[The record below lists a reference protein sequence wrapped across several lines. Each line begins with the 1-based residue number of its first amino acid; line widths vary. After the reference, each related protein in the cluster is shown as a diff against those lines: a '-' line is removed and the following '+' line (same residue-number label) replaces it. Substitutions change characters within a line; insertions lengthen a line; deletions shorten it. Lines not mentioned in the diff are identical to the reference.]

1 MLASRGMNGTSH
13 IDGDAAAPRRGGW
26 LLLLAL
32 WVALPLAADD
42 ADPLAGAFEVSSASV
57 VNRRGVWELTAHV
70 RYPLSERIR
79 SALQDGVTL
88 TFDLEV
94 AITRHR
100 RFWLDAD
107 VLSLDLR
114 RDLSYHVVSDRYVL
128 TSADGR
134 EIETFPTIEA
144 ALARLGDVADWPVI
158 VDSQL
163 SGEGPWQV
171 SVRAGV
177 RRGRM
182 PDALRALVFWS
193 DAWHRTSEWYRW
205 TLPR

>member
-1 MLASRGMNGTSH
+1 MNGSSH
-13 IDGDAAAPRRGGW
+13 TESGGIVPRRRGW
-26 LLLLAL
+26 ILLLAL
-32 WVALPLAADD
+32 LFALPLAADD

-57 VNRRGVWELTAHV
+57 VNRRGVWELSAHV

-100 RFWLDAD
+100 RFWFDAD

-128 TSADGR
+128 SSADGR

-144 ALARLGDVADWPVI
+144 ALQRVGDVVDWPVI